1 MIIIISKNYLKNAL
15 ASAIFSVLSMRYC
28 GYTYL
33 WSLPCISHAQ
43 VSSAYVGIELNY
55 VLWLQNRTVLVG
67 LSVENLLVIQG
78 VTLCSVLSGS
88 AIPFPA
94 SEGKSVKIS
103 VLRGDPEWDHELAA
117 AESGFVAAPVQLALN
132 HNTVNRNS
140 AFEVRHH
147 GVMFIRC

>member
-15 ASAIFSVLSMRYC
+15 ASAIFSVLSMRYR

-33 WSLPCISHAQ
+33 RSLPCISHAQ
-43 VSSAYVGIELNY
+43 VSSAYVRIELNY
-55 VLWLQNRTVLVG
+55 ILWLRNRTVLVG

-103 VLRGDPEWDHELAA
+103 VLRGIL
-117 AESGFVAAPVQLALN
+117 SGTMSSQLQSLVLWLRLFSWRLII
-132 HNTVNRNS
+132 TLLIVTLPLRS
-140 AFEVRHH
+140 
-147 GVMFIRC
+147 GTTG